1 MEVIIMNI
9 SLFEINLFWGLTQ
22 KKQKLKEFEN
32 DFKEIVDLK
41 KQNKPVYKK
50 YKNELDAI
58 IKKLEETK

>member
-1 MEVIIMNI
+1 MNI

-22 KKQKLKEFEN
+22 KKQNLKEFEN
-32 DFKEIVDLK
+32 DFKEFMELK

-50 YKNELDAI
+50 YNNVLDAV